1 MSWFSDTFAVDFKDT
16 VCPNIYQ
23 SGGVRISVITPC
35 LFRVEWQSEAKF
47 CDKPTQAVLH
57 RDLGKVK
64 FSAARKNGMICI
76 NTPSARLIVDEND
89 GSFKQAKMCGGFTVT
104 DIHEGNLFGTVR
116 TLDNTKGEIPLGEGV
131 VSKNGA
137 AVLDDSL
144 SLTLESDGTVKP
156 RCKKGSDKYYFL
168 YAHDYIAAIKDFYK
182 ISGETPLIPRFALS
196 NWWSRYKAYTQE
208 EYLSLMHRFEKEEI
222 PISVATVDMDWH
234 WTDVVK
240 RFGKKARNTDKDK
253 LNAKENFY
261 DYIVSPGWTGYSWN
275 TELFPDY
282 KAFLKELNAMGLKVT
297 LNLHPATGV
306 RFFEDMYEEFA
317 DFMEVDKENGERI
330 KFDLTNP
337 KFIEGYFKF
346 LHHRYEKDG
355 VCFWWLDWQQGS
367 KSGIKGL
374 DPLWALNHYHLLD
387 NASGGR
393 RGLILSRFAGAG
405 SHRYPLG
412 FSGDTKM
419 CWGALRFQPYFTLTA
434 SNIGY
439 SWWSHDIGGHM
450 LGVND
455 DELYTRWVQ
464 FGVFSPI
471 MRLHSSNNEFMGKEP
486 WRYSDEAG
494 RLAAEALRLRHR
506 LLPYIYTMNYR
517 THSEG
522 RALIEPMY
530 YHYPE
535 CEGAYEVKNEYF
547 FGSEL
552 IVAPI
557 TEKRNRTTLL
567 AGTELWLPEGRFTDI
582 FTSRIYEGGGKKQV
596 FRDLSS
602 IPVLA
607 REGSIIPLGLEG
619 RKNSVSNPD
628 AFEILIYR
636 GNGSFTLYE
645 DDGET
650 LDYQNGAFCTTEFC
664 VSEGADKLS
673 FEISAPQG
681 DLSLIPEKRKFVLS
695 FKDIVSAKSVF
706 AYLNGKRI
714 KAQVSA
720 NGFVKLSA
728 ELSGEDKLKVVLS
741 GVTVLEN
748 PPKKELLTDL
758 ISRFQGS
765 NLAKQITYTSL
776 LKEEKIPASLP
787 KHIREPI
794 EEILNG

>member
-1 MSWFSDTFAVDFKDT
+1 
-16 VCPNIYQ
+16 
-23 SGGVRISVITPC
+23 
-35 LFRVEWQSEAKF
+35 
-47 CDKPTQAVLH
+47 
-57 RDLGKVK
+57 
-64 FSAARKNGMICI
+64 
-76 NTPSARLIVDEND
+76 
-89 GSFKQAKMCGGFTVT
+89 
-104 DIHEGNLFGTVR
+104 
-116 TLDNTKGEIPLGEGV
+116 
-131 VSKNGA
+131 
-137 AVLDDSL
+137 
-144 SLTLESDGTVKP
+144 
-156 RCKKGSDKYYFL
+156 
-168 YAHDYIAAIKDFYK
+168 
-182 ISGETPLIPRFALS
+182 
-196 NWWSRYKAYTQE
+196 
-208 EYLSLMHRFEKEEI
+208 
-222 PISVATVDMDWH
+222 
-234 WTDVVK
+234 
-240 RFGKKARNTDKDK
+240 
-253 LNAKENFY
+253 
-261 DYIVSPGWTGYSWN
+261 
-275 TELFPDY
+275 
-282 KAFLKELNAMGLKVT
+282 
-297 LNLHPATGV
+297 
-306 RFFEDMYEEFA
+306 
-317 DFMEVDKENGERI
+317 
-330 KFDLTNP
+330 
-337 KFIEGYFKF
+337 
-346 LHHRYEKDG
+346 
-355 VCFWWLDWQQGS
+355 
-367 KSGIKGL
+367 
-374 DPLWALNHYHLLD
+374 
-387 NASGGR
+387 
-393 RGLILSRFAGAG
+393 
-405 SHRYPLG
+405 
-412 FSGDTKM
+412 
-419 CWGALRFQPYFTLTA
+419 
-434 SNIGY
+434 
-439 SWWSHDIGGHM
+439 M

-530 YHYPE
+530 YHYPA
-535 CEGAYEVKNEYF
+535 CEGAYEGKNEYF